1 MSDTVRPAAEG
12 APRERLH
19 LDQKIVSWAL
29 WDAGSAAV
37 NAVMTTFVFTVYLT
51 SSLFGD
57 KDANT
62 SALSTGMTI
71 TGVVIALVAPVL
83 GLRSDRG
90 GRRKFWLAVYT
101 GVIVVACGLC
111 FFVQPSHAY
120 LWLGIILLCMATLGG
135 ELSSVNYYAML
146 PQISSPAT
154 MGRVSGFGW
163 SFGYFGGIVALSL
176 VLFLFV
182 QPVFDWPG
190 ASDENGLNLR
200 LVAVFCAVWT
210 LAFSLP
216 VFFAVPEV
224 DAVPGPKRSVLASY
238 AELGRVIAKF
248 WREDRSTLYFLG
260 AQAVYR
266 DGLAAVFTFGGVIAA
281 TVFGMSQTDV
291 IIFAIAGNVVAA
303 LGALAGGW
311 LEDRVGPRAVITFC
325 LAGLILTGVG
335 IFFSPGAS
343 GFWICGLV
351 MCALVGPA
359 QASSRSFLAKRATPH
374 TAGEL
379 FGLYTTTGRAV
390 SFLAPAL
397 FTLGAVLAKAAGVTG
412 EGNATRYGVLG
423 IVVVLALGLVLFWLG
438 RERRSA

>member
-1 MSDTVRPAAEG
+1 MTDIATPGRDSSP
-12 APRERLH
+12 APRLRL
-19 LDQKIVSWAL
+19 DRRIVSWAL

-57 KDANT
+57 PDRNT
-62 SALSTGMTI
+62 ASLSTGMTI

-90 GRRKFWLAVYT
+90 GRRKFWLAVHT
-101 GVIVVACGLC
+101 GIIVVSCGLC
-111 FFVQPSHAY
+111 FLVQPSHAF

-135 ELSSVNYYAML
+135 ELASVNYYAML

-163 SFGYFGGIVALSL
+163 SFGYFGGILALAL

-182 QPVFDWPG
+182 QPVVDWPG
-190 ASDENGLNLR
+190 GSDENGLNLR

-210 LAFSLP
+210 LGFSLP

-224 DAVPGPKRSVLASY
+224 ESEPGPRRSILGSY
-238 AELGRVIAKF
+238 VELGRVIARF
-248 WREDRSTLYFLG
+248 WREDRPTLYFLG

-266 DGLAAVFTFGGVIAA
+266 DGLAAVFTFGGVIAG
-281 TVFGMSQTDV
+281 TVFGMSQSQV
-291 IIFAIAGNVVAA
+291 IVFAIAGNIVAA
-303 LGALAGGW
+303 LGALTCGW
-311 LEDRVGPRAVITFC
+311 LEDRVGPRAAITTC
-325 LAGLILTGVG
+325 LMGLVLTGFG
-335 IFFSPGAS
+335 IFFSPGPA
-343 GFWICGLV
+343 GFWVFGLI

-359 QASSRSFLAKRATPH
+359 QSSSRSLLARRATPQ
-374 TAGEL
+374 TSGEL

-397 FTLGAVLAKAAGVTG
+397 FTLGTVIATSAGVTG
-412 EGNATRYGVLG
+412 QGSATRFGVLG

-438 RERRSA
+438 RDRRRA